1 MDNSLLTLT
10 RTHRSQWFRS
20 LAIWKY
26 YVEYFPV
33 NLVKTV
39 DIDANQNYLF
49 AMFPHGVLSASAFAN
64 FNTNYSKWKTLFP
77 GIRSKIMTLDF
88 HFYVPLFREVVL
100 AWGMGSCAAQ
110 SIRKLLG
117 QSNDIKSEANRDGF
131 TSNAVMIFVGGAQEG
146 EWLEIFSFSHVV
158 RENFATFFL

>member
-1 MDNSLLTLT
+1 M
-10 RTHRSQWFRS
+10 
-20 LAIWKY
+20 
-26 YVEYFPV
+26 EYFPID
-33 NLVKTV
+33 LVKTV
-39 DIDANQNYLF
+39 DIDADQNYIF
-49 AMFPHGVLSASAFAN
+49 AMFPHGVLSSSAFGN

-110 SIRKLLG
+110 SIRKLLT
-117 QSNDIKSEANRDGF
+117 QSNDSKSEANKDGY

-146 EWLEIFSFSHVV
+146 ELAEIRRFKDSFSELSFCLKIH
-158 RENFATFFL
+158 